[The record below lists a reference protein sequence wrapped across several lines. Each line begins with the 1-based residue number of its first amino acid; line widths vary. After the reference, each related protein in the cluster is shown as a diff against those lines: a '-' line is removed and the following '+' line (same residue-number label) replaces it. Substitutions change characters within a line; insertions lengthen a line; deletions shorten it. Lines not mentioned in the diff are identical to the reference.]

1 MPETQILCRS
11 TSKTVRLLENKGG
24 CQGLGRQ
31 RGDLLM
37 FSGYRVSVLQD
48 EKRAGDVMYSHVH
61 LVNPPVYF
69 TVLSWFILYYVLFF
83 FLTTTL
89 FLQKASRVKQRRY
102 LLLFQ
107 WSASRGRKAVE

>member
-1 MPETQILCRS
+1 
-11 TSKTVRLLENKGG
+11 
-24 CQGLGRQ
+24 
-31 RGDLLM
+31 M

-69 TVLSWFILYYVLFF
+69 KVLSWFILYYVLFF

-89 FLQKASRVKQRRY
+89 FLKKASRVKQRRY